1 MSRVILNI
9 IHSLINS
16 FTFHSCRETE
26 TGISEE
32 TGRHTGPGHCPF
44 DPPGSSDHT
53 EDQAWPPA
61 AAENNSSLISGRRI
75 NLKFP
80 RKKSRENK
88 TLTAGDS
95 IQHVRNPD

>member
-9 IHSLINS
+9 IHSLMNS
-16 FTFHSCRETE
+16 FTFHSCGGTE

-80 RKKSRENK
+80 DFLAIAEK
-88 TLTAGDS
+88 
-95 IQHVRNPD
+95 IP